1 MPGSETLTR
10 FRCLDTPVD
19 RAQADA
25 TAFLA
30 FGGEKGVELTPPS
43 PLTRTLAGLCKAD
56 GYRATAGEV
65 FLYHAPA
72 SSPASRLIVA
82 GLGPREKADLDTLR
96 FAISAAARRAAAIG
110 ARRLAVQ
117 IPTGAP
123 FAAEP
128 PARLGQALA
137 EGVLIGLFRFDRYKS
152 KASEV
157 RNALAGVDLL
167 GPRQDLALLRKGV
180 ARGEYVAA
188 AVNFARGIV
197 NEPAAEI
204 TPLKFAKIAAAEA
217 KAAGLTCRVLRLP
230 ELRKLGME
238 GILGVSRGSA
248 EEPCLIHLRY
258 VPKGKPRRKVALIGK
273 GITFDSGGLSLKTAT
288 GMETMK
294 ADKAGATA
302 VLAVLRA
309 LPQLGVQVQVD
320 GVMAMSENLP
330 SGTAQKPGDVLRM
343 FGGKTVEVMNT
354 DAEGRLVLADA
365 FEFAARLEPDTM
377 IDLATLTGAV
387 VVALGPFAT
396 GVMGNNRPLS
406 DALCDAGRA
415 AGEKL
420 WPLPL
425 YDEYAEMLKSPV
437 ADMKNTG
444 DRHAGALT
452 AGLFL
457 REFVRPG
464 IPWAHLDIAGPA
476 FLERD
481 HGYLRRGA
489 TGAGVRTLL
498 HYLDELQ

>member
-1 MPGSETLTR
+1 M
-10 FRCLDTPVD
+10 
-19 RAQADA
+19 
-25 TAFLA
+25 AFLA
-30 FGGEKGVELTPPS
+30 FGGEGSVELAPPS
-43 PLTRTLAGLCKAD
+43 SLTKTLAGLCKAD
-56 GYRATAGEV
+56 GYRAKAGEV

-72 SSPASRLIVA
+72 GSPAARVIVA
-82 GLGPREKADLDTLR
+82 GLGPRAKADLESLR
-96 FAISAAARRAAAIG
+96 LAVSAAARRAAAIG

-117 IPTGAP
+117 IPPGAP
-123 FAAEP
+123 YAAEP
-128 PARLGQALA
+128 AERVGQALA
-137 EGVLIGLFRFDRYKS
+137 EGVLIGLFHFDRYKTG
-152 KASEV
+152 KNED
-157 RNALAGVDLL
+157 RKALAVVDLF
-167 GPRQDLALLRKGV
+167 GAKEDAALLRKGV
-180 ARGEYVAA
+180 ARGEQVAA
-188 AVNFARGIV
+188 AVNFAREIV
-197 NEPAAEI
+197 NEPAKEI
-204 TPLKFAKIAAAEA
+204 TPLKFASIAVAEA
-217 KAAGLTCRVLRLP
+217 KAAGLRCRVLRLP

-258 VPKGKPRRKVALIGK
+258 TPKGKPRRKVALIGK

-294 ADKAGATA
+294 ADKSGATA

-309 LPQLGVQVQVD
+309 LPQLGTPVQVD

-365 FEFAARLEPDTM
+365 LEFAARLEPDTM

-387 VVALGPFAT
+387 VIALGPLAT
-396 GVMGNNRPLS
+396 GVMGNDRPLS
-406 DALCDAGRA
+406 DALCEAGRA

-425 YDEYAEMLKSPV
+425 YDEYADMLRSPV

-444 DRHAGALT
+444 DRHGGALT

-489 TGAGVRTLL
+489 TGAGVRTIL
-498 HYLDELQ
+498 HYLDGLR